1 MLTKATG
8 HNETVILSMLKF
20 RISNLR
26 IQLASIPL
34 RLLDTVS
41 ALSSSQLIQ
50 PLQRLIVPV
59 HRRHTRT
66 LPTRPEATVPVYLG
80 GDIIQKDEERVGT
93 GDDR

>member
-34 RLLDTVS
+34 RLLDTV
-41 ALSSSQLIQ
+41 LSSSQLIQ

>member
-26 IQLASIPL
+26 IQLVSIPL
-34 RLLDTVS
+34 RLLDTV
-41 ALSSSQLIQ
+41 LSSSQLIQ